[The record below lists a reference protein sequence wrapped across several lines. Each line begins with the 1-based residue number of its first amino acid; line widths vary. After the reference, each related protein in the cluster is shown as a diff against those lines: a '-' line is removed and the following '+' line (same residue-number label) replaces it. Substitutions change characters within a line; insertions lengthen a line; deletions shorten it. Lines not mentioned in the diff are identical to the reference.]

1 MSKSLIQR
9 AGLLA
14 VTALTAATLV
24 ACGGDSSAPLAT
36 KIVATKDLGITISA
50 GTTEAAAI
58 VAELT
63 KAPYTFNKDI
73 VLNSATYTQPVTITV
88 TGSSATNLKFSLE
101 DSSTPT
107 KKTTQGDLTFGSC
120 VFQRDTAGGGGPAVA
135 FAPCTITL
143 KTSGQTFTPGV
154 DTTSNLLWNLDGTN
168 PSSLVPVTIRVASDG
183 TVTLVIGT
191 STITLGVVTVTAATG
206 ATGSN

>member
-1 MSKSLIQR
+1 MSNPLFR
-9 AGLLA
+9 RFGLLA
-14 VTALTAATLV
+14 ATAFTALTLT
-24 ACGGDSSAPLAT
+24 ACGGDSSAPVAT
-36 KIVATKDLGITISA
+36 NIVATKDLGITISA
-50 GTTEAAAI
+50 GTTDAAAI

-73 VLNSATYTQPVTITV
+73 VLNTATYTQPVTITV
-88 TGSSATNLKFSLE
+88 TGSSATNLKFSLK

-107 KKTTQGDLTFGSC
+107 QKTTQGDLTFGSC
-120 VFQRDTAGGGGPAVA
+120 VFERDVAGGGGPAVS

-143 KTSGQTFTPGV
+143 KTNGQTFTPGV
-154 DTTSNLLWNLDGTN
+154 DTISNLVWNLDGTN
-168 PSSLVPVTIRVASDG
+168 PSNFVPVTIRVSSDG

-191 STITLGVVTVTAATG
+191 STITLGVVTVVAATG